1 VQVQDIGLP
10 EEVEQAIDKAGAMR
24 VIGDMQMFTQY
35 ETANSIKDAATNP
48 GGLAAAGA
56 GVGMGLGIGSQ
67 LAGAMGS
74 MFAGQAQPPIQP
86 AAAFAPAAPPPV
98 PPQVQFYVAVNGQ
111 QEGPFDMAT
120 LQQMALAGKLTRD
133 SLVWKQ
139 GMAAWDAAGMVAE
152 ISPMFAVVPPPLP
165 AA

>member
-10 EEVEQAIDKAGAMR
+10 EELELAIDKAGAMR
-24 VIGDMQMFTQY
+24 VIGDMQVFTQY
-35 ETANSIKDAATNP
+35 ETANSIRDAATNP

-56 GVGMGLGIGSQ
+56 GAGMGLGIGGQ
-67 LAGAMGS
+67 MAGAMGS
-74 MFAGQAQPPIQP
+74 MFTGQAQPPIQP
-86 AAAFAPAAPPPV
+86 AAGGASAVPPPV
-98 PPQVQFYVAVNGQ
+98 SLKVQFYVAVNGQ